1 MSDAA
6 STTQREQNRRRGLI
20 IGTITLP
27 FRLLGVAGGS
37 IEWGYLNSGVHDA
50 QRDHEFD
57 RATVRTIVESV
68 TALDAALA
76 VLVNR

>member
-1 MSDAA
+1 MQTPPLQHQHAGAPEAVAA
-6 STTQREQNRRRGLI
+6 LV
-20 IGTITLP
+20 
-27 FRLLGVAGGS
+27 RLLGVAGGS